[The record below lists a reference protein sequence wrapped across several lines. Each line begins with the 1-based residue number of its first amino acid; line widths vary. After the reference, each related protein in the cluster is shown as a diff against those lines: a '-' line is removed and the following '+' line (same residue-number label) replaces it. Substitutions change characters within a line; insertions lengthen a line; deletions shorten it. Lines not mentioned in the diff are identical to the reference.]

1 MVLVDAGHEDELQHA
16 EFRKFFDAGQQ
27 QMPALRIATIL
38 GVPRLFMSLGM
49 LPPFLSKQLQ
59 QVPPEAQPM
68 LRAGWVRTRYM
79 TAIADEIAVF
89 AETIEQVQATG
100 SLGDLPLIVLT
111 ATGPVWWPD
120 LPPDVDAS
128 QFRQMWLELQRDLTK
143 LSTNSTQVFADKSS
157 HFMQFDQPE
166 LIVDAIRQVIE
177 TTR

>member
-1 MVLVDAGHEDELQHA
+1 
-16 EFRKFFDAGQQ
+16 
-27 QMPALRIATIL
+27 
-38 GVPRLFMSLGM
+38 
-49 LPPFLSKQLQ
+49 
-59 QVPPEAQPM
+59 
-68 LRAGWVRTRYM
+68 M

-100 SLGDLPLIVLT
+100 SLGDLPLTVLT
-111 ATGPVWWPD
+111 ATGSVWWPD

-128 QFRQMWLELQRDLTK
+128 QFRQMWLELQQDLTK

-166 LIVDAIRQVIE
+166 VIVDAIRQIVE